1 MRKLA
6 LCLSLISFFFA
17 CNSYEIS
24 EVKNKENEDLE
35 LIHAEF
41 LKHKSEPELAYPLLE
56 RLKVQAQR
64 LGNNEFLAKYYTY
77 NAVLKRNEDDY
88 EVATNSYN
96 EALNLYAKNKDSYHQ
111 GLVYLNLGSIYYQAA
126 FYEKAL
132 SHFENAE
139 RAFFNAERKEKLSWI
154 YQNISLIHID
164 NKRFHEAE
172 FHLKQGMDF
181 AKGLGN
187 NNQISEFLTLYG
199 KLHFEQQHF
208 SEARSYYNRALEYSE
223 SELQTS
229 YIYGN
234 IAEAYIKERNI
245 GEAEKWLKQAIMLKN
260 KIEDA
265 DIRPNINYGA
275 ELEALKGNYDKA
287 LTLYDKVVELSK
299 DDLTSKELG
308 IALSGI
314 STLYSVAQNLSH
326 DQLTRQAEYLNVY
339 EQRSKQQE
347 EQRNILQTLYR
358 QASIKAAEVKQEGQQ
373 ALKAKSEEFSASKM
387 KYFELI
393 GLCLLAIAYSV
404 FFYKKRLKKL
414 KKERADYKND
424 YENSISVVTEFVNTT
439 SQVRKRNTGQ
449 NKKDLN

>member
-17 CNSYEIS
+17 CNSDEIS

-77 NAVLKRNEDDY
+77 NAVLKGNEGDY
-88 EVATNSYN
+88 EAATNSYSK
-96 EALNLYAKNKDSYHQ
+96 ALEFYAINNDAYRP
-111 GLVYLNLGSIYYQAA
+111 GLIYLNLGSIYYEAT

-132 SHFENAE
+132 TYFEKAE
-139 RAFFNAERKEKLSWI
+139 QVFFETEHKKKLPVVYLNMARIYIDEK
-154 YQNISLIHID
+154 Q
-164 NKRFHEAE
+164 FHKAE
-172 FHLKQGMDF
+172 FYLSQGIDF
-181 AKGLGN
+181 AKYMESNDQRSKLLN
-187 NNQISEFLTLYG
+187 MYG

-223 SELQTS
+223 TELQTS

-314 STLYSVAQNLSH
+314 STLYSAAQNLSH
-326 DQLTRQAEYLNVY
+326 DQLTRQAEYLKVY

-358 QASIKAAEVKQEGQQ
+358 QASIKAAEVKQEGQK